1 MTFNFISYF
10 RSVLRSVK
18 KIRRLKNNSF
28 IIKFP
33 FEGGLNIILPVISY
47 IDSLSSA
54 GRDFTKKCFDYSNR
68 PIAEALLRKTV
79 YKLIKSSYID
89 PDKSIIDIGSWIA
102 DNTIVW
108 AKLLRKGCV
117 YAIDPSQDNLNF
129 GMKVAEMNNLDNVR
143 WIKAVCSDK
152 TNIPLEIKEG
162 DIEHAVFG
170 KSNDSKSQKF
180 LSTTLDEVI
189 PSNSH
194 DKISLLH
201 VDVEGFEE
209 KVILGASSI
218 IAKSKPVLI
227 FEQHISNENPSKI
240 IAFLQGHDYEVFMI
254 NEVLPKCE
262 YDCRNFIAFNKSKP
276 LPLFPKPLI
285 YKGRSEG
292 IWYATVGEWLIKV

>member
-1 MTFNFISYF
+1 MTFNFIFYF
-10 RSVLRSVK
+10 RSVLRSIK
-18 KIRRLKNNSF
+18 NIRRLKKNNF
-28 IIKFP
+28 IIQFI
-33 FEGGLNIILPVISY
+33 FEGRLDIKLPVIGY
-47 IDSLSSA
+47 IDSLTSA
-54 GRDFTKKCFDYSNR
+54 GRDFAKKCVDYSRR
-68 PIAEALLRKTV
+68 PKAEALLRKTV
-79 YKLIKSSYID
+79 YKLIKSGYIN

-108 AKLLRKGCV
+108 AKLLRKGSV
-117 YAIDPSQDNLNF
+117 FAIDPSQDNLNF
-129 GMKVAEMNNLDNVR
+129 GMEVAKINNLDNVK

-152 TNIPLEIKEG
+152 PNIPLEIQEG
-162 DIEHAVFG
+162 NIEHAVFG

-180 LSTTLDEVI
+180 LSTTLDDVI

-209 KVILGASSI
+209 KVIFGASSI
-218 IAKSKPVLI
+218 IGKSKPVLI

-240 IAFLQGHDYEVFMI
+240 IAFLQSHDYEVFMI

-262 YDCRNFIAFNKSKP
+262 YDCRNFIAFSKSKP
-276 LPLFPKPLI
+276 LPLFPKPLL

-292 IWYATVGEWLIKV
+292 IWYAAVGEWLIKV